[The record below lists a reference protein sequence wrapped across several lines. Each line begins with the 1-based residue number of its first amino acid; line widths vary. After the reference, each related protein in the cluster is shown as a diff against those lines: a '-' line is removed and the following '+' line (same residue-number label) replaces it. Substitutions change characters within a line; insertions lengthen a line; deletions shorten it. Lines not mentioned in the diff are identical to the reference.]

1 MRFRS
6 VGCVVRSADAE
17 MRLMRRGAVVE
28 GEFVGDGFV
37 EGGDV

>member
-1 MRFRS
+1 
-6 VGCVVRSADAE
+6 VVRSADAE
-17 MRLMRRGAVVE
+17 VRLVSGGAVVE